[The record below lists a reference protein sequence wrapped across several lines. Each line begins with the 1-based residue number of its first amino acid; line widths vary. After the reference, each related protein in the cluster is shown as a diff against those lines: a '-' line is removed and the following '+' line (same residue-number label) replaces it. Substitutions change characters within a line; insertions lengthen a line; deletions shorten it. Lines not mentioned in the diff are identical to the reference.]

1 MLALRRQHH
10 QEIATALTDRDATQ
24 RRITGL
30 YTRAAEQLGNDTA
43 PVRLGGLY
51 ALEGPLRTIPRNARP
66 SSTWSG
72 LTAQRI
78 LADHL
83 RIDWFPGQSAPG
95 PAGSEF

>member
-10 QEIATALTDRDATQ
+10 QEIATALTDRDATE

-30 YTRAAEQLGNDTA
+30 YTRAAEQLGYDKA

-51 ALEGPLRTIPRNARP
+51 ALEGSLRTTPRHARP
-66 SSTWSG
+66 WSTWSG
-72 LTAQRI
+72 LTAQGI

-95 PAGSEF
+95 PVGSD